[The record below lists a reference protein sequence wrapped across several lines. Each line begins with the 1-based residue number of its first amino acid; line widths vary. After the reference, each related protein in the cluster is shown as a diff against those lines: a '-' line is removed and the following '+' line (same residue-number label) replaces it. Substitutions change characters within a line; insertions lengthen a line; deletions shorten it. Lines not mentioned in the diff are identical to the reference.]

1 MDYKVIDN
9 FLDKV
14 FFEDFKKKIFLDE
27 CPWYWRNNTTSY
39 HKDDPFY
46 FTHSFYNNSQITSPL
61 FNEYIVTILDKLDCF
76 IPIQIRAN
84 LYTNQNKKV
93 NSSFHIDY
101 TLKQGKTAILYMN
114 TCESETVLFKNK
126 KIKIKSKENRILI
139 FDSLIEH
146 SVIINTDVPRRII
159 INFNYFENKIL
170 N

>member
-1 MDYKVIDN
+1 
-9 FLDKV
+9 
-14 FFEDFKKKIFLDE
+14 
-27 CPWYWRNNTTSY
+27 
-39 HKDDPFY
+39 
-46 FTHSFYNNSQITSPL
+46 L